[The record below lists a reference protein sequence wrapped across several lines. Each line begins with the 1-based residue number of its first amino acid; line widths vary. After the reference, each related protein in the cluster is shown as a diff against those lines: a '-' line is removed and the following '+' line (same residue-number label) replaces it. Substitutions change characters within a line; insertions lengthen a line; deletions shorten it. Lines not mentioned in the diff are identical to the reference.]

1 MVIQNLQ
8 LSQVLHEVII
18 LSDMLE
24 NVDFKQ
30 IYRERNSKSD
40 ELAKVG
46 ATILDGD
53 LVICLMTMVVFVE
66 HVCSIWDFII
76 L

>member
-1 MVIQNLQ
+1 MIQNLQ
-8 LSQVLHEVII
+8 LSQVLQEVIR

-24 NVDFKQ
+24 NVDFKH
-30 IYRERNSKSD
+30 IYRESNSKAD
-40 ELAKVG
+40 ELAKAG
-46 ATILDGD
+46 ATVLNGD

>member
-1 MVIQNLQ
+1 MIQNLH
-8 LSQVLHEVII
+8 LSQVLHEVIR

-30 IYRERNSKSD
+30 IYREINSKAN
-40 ELAKVG
+40 ELAKAG
-46 ATILDGD
+46 ATVLDGD

-66 HVCSIWDFII
+66 HVCFIWAFII

>member
-1 MVIQNLQ
+1 
-8 LSQVLHEVII
+8 
-18 LSDMLE
+18 MLE

-30 IYRERNSKSD
+30 IYREINSKAN
-40 ELAKVG
+40 ELAKAG
-46 ATILDGD
+46 ATVLDGD

-66 HVCSIWDFII
+66 HVCFIWAFII